1 MDEQDVA
8 EDQSEESSEPLVNQS
23 QYDPPKRIL
32 KHPSNQLAVINQITA
47 LSTHEEAEIADEEP
61 GETQVT
67 LADESGA
74 RARSQ
79 RSATRSDKVL
89 TRYSTLAWLVRS
101 SGLQGRLGNWIALL
115 SPWTLEI
122 IKCTRGEDEILG
134 LIAVSITPREN
145 VDSIL
150 TAIAPRKQPQQSVT
164 AIPPTVEPSEEVLV
178 ISIDGSA
185 RVKRGGGACSA
196 VVCRLPGWTVVAAES
211 KYMAD
216 LTVNDAV
223 ACCWV
228 SIDSSKW
235 TGGP

>member
-61 GETQVT
+61 GETQ
-67 LADESGA
+67 
-74 RARSQ
+74 
-79 RSATRSDKVL
+79 ATRSDKVL

>member
-1 MDEQDVA
+1 MHVHDGVYM
-8 EDQSEESSEPLVNQS
+8 PVNFTSRMLKSNALNYGTGEKEVLARVLHAVGHEVGQGIDS
-23 QYDPPKRIL
+23 IL
-32 KHPSNQLAVINQITA
+32 
-47 LSTHEEAEIADEEP
+47 D
-61 GETQVT
+61 
-67 LADESGA
+67 
-74 RARSQ
+74 
-79 RSATRSDKVL
+79 
-89 TRYSTLAWLVRS
+89 
-101 SGLQGRLGNWIALL
+101 LGMA
-115 SPWTLEI
+115 EI